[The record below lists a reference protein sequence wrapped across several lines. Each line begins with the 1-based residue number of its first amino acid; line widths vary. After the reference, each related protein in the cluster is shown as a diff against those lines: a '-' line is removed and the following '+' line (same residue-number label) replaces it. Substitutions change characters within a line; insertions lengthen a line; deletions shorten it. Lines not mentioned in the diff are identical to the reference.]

1 MNDQAV
7 PPSTPSDPQ
16 PPIRVRWSVLIAG
29 AAVLL
34 LGIWLVAS
42 RLPGYLTTTDDPTV
56 ATDSPAAAGGST
68 RRIQA
73 TLYYV
78 SEDGTLLVP
87 TSREVLYGATPA
99 EQARRIIEAQIE
111 TPPDS
116 ASAIPPETE
125 VRSVF
130 LTGTGEAY
138 VDLSSVVRAG
148 HTGGSL
154 DEALA
159 VYAIVNALTVNMPD
173 IVGVQILIDGQEVDT
188 LAGHMDLRFPL
199 SKALNWIQKGP

>member
-1 MNDQAV
+1 MIDMP
-7 PPSTPSDPQ
+7 PPSGEPVR
-16 PPIRVRWSVLIAG
+16 PPPLRLRWSVLIAG
-29 AAVLL
+29 VAILL
-34 LGIWLVAS
+34 IGIWLVAT
-42 RLPGYLTTTDDPTV
+42 RLPAFLTAPDDATPSSTGTPATTGD
-56 ATDSPAAAGGST
+56 T

-78 SEDGTLLVP
+78 SEGGTLLVP

-99 EQARRIIEAQIE
+99 EQARRIVEAQVE
-111 TPPDS
+111 TPAGL
-116 ASAIPPETE
+116 ASAIPAGTV

-130 LTGTGEAY
+130 LTDAREAY
-138 VDLSSVVRAG
+138 VDLGGAVRSG

-199 SKALNWIQKGP
+199 GKALDWIQKGP